1 LDKLQKDLE
10 TSGGTPVQILA
21 VNEAGYE
28 SSLNQMSAL
37 GDLPVLTDRAN
48 NAVWDSW
55 DVTYR
60 DVVILDGKNECYA
73 VFNLTN
79 TSIQDPDN
87 YAELKALFE
96 GARNG
101 DPSPGCP

>member
-1 LDKLQKDLE
+1 MQA
-10 TSGGTPVQILA
+10 SGGPPVQILA

-28 SSLNQMSAL
+28 SSLNKLTAL
-37 GDLPVLTDRAN
+37 GDLPVLKDEAT

-73 VFNLTN
+73 VFNLTGN
-79 TSIQDPDN
+79 SIEDPAN
-87 YAELKALFE
+87 YAAIKALFE
-96 GARNG
+96 GALNG